1 MGKKRFFDDRL
12 KYLSFIQ
19 NTGEKK
25 AISEKIYSHIASL
38 SQNKS
43 YLRVLDAGTGDGTIF
58 SNIVKS
64 FHRYH
69 PYTSLLITGKEVSYE
84 DLKNTLEKTPDRFVE
99 HPNLLITMSNVKFS
113 ELGSIES
120 SNKIKDKRVKKFNLV
135 LKSDNSYDFNS
146 QISGAKLGNFI
157 KKNWGIE
164 IDNRGRTSYSSP
176 CIIRIYREDN
186 ERHLKQFIGN
196 DYKNNKYDLI
206 VASQAYRA
214 ASSVKVNVNN
224 VIGPLMRLLNKSG
237 KLIVTHSCGG
247 ESVQRIL
254 KLAFKNREA
263 FPNTAKDIIEYL
275 KDNPFGENN
284 IFKFVNPVIYYFKF
298 RKSPDQTVTEL
309 FGHNTDAKWANI
321 LYVGQIPEKDILN
334 IEADQRLYNKVKR
347 AINNSGKIQFKN
359 EIFSIVRQR

>member
-25 AISEKIYSHIASL
+25 AISEKIYSHIAGM

-43 YLRVLDAGTGDGTIF
+43 YLRVLDAGTGDGTIC
-58 SNIVKS
+58 SNIIKS

-69 PYTSLLITGKEVSYE
+69 PYTSLLLTGKEVSYE
-84 DLKNTLEKTPDRFVE
+84 DLKNTLEKMPDRFVE
-99 HPNLLITMSNVKFS
+99 HPNLLVTMSNVKFS
-113 ELGSIES
+113 ELGSVES
-120 SNKIKDKRVKKFNLV
+120 SNKIQDKKVKKFNLV
-135 LKSDNSYDFNS
+135 LKSDNSFDFNS
-146 QISGAKLGNFI
+146 QISGNLLGNFI
-157 KKNWGIE
+157 KKYWGIE
-164 IDNRGRTSYSSP
+164 IDNKGRTSYSNP

-186 ERHLKQFIGN
+186 ERHLKQFLGN

-214 ASSVKVNVNN
+214 ASSVKMKVNN

-237 KLIVTHSCGG
+237 KLLVTHSCGG

-254 KLAFKNREA
+254 KLAFKDKEA

-284 IFKFVNPVIYYFKF
+284 IYKFLNPISYYFKF

-334 IEADQRLYNKVKR
+334 IEVNPRLYNKVKK

>member
-120 SNKIKDKRVKKFNLV
+120 SNKIRDKRVKKFNLV

-164 IDNRGRTSYSSP
+164 IDNKGRTSYSSP

-186 ERHLKQFIGN
+186 ERHLKQFLGN

-214 ASSVKVNVNN
+214 AASVKVKVNN

-284 IFKFVNPVIYYFKF
+284 IFKFANPVSYYFKF

-334 IEADQRLYNKVKR
+334 IEANPRLYNKVKK

>member
-25 AISEKIYSHIASL
+25 AISEKIYAHIASL

-120 SNKIKDKRVKKFNLV
+120 SNKIRDKRVKKFNLV

-164 IDNRGRTSYSSP
+164 IDNKGRTSYSSP

-186 ERHLKQFIGN
+186 ERHLKQFLNN

-214 ASSVKVNVNN
+214 AASVKVKVNN

-247 ESVQRIL
+247 ESVQKIL
-254 KLAFKNREA
+254 KLAFKDKEA

-284 IFKFVNPVIYYFKF
+284 IYKFLNPISYYFKF

-334 IEADQRLYNKVKR
+334 IEANTRLHNKVKKT
-347 AINNSGKIQFKN
+347 INNSGKIQFKN

>member
-64 FHRYH
+64 FHRFH

-84 DLKNTLEKTPDRFVE
+84 DLKNTLDKTPDRFVE

-164 IDNRGRTSYSSP
+164 IDNKGRTSYSSP

-214 ASSVKVNVNN
+214 ASSVKVKVNN

-237 KLIVTHSCGG
+237 KLLVTHSCGG
-247 ESVQRIL
+247 ESVQKIL
-254 KLAFKNREA
+254 KLAFKDKEA
-263 FPNTAKDIIEYL
+263 FPNTAKDIIDYL

-284 IFKFVNPVIYYFKF
+284 IFKFLNPTSYYFKF

-334 IEADQRLYNKVKR
+334 VEANQRLHNKVKK

>member
-146 QISGAKLGNFI
+146 QISAAKLGNFI

-164 IDNRGRTSYSSP
+164 IDNKGRTSYSSP

-186 ERHLKQFIGN
+186 ERHLKQFLGN

-214 ASSVKVNVNN
+214 ASSVKVKVNN

-247 ESVQRIL
+247 ESVQKIL
-254 KLAFKNREA
+254 KLAFKDKEA
-263 FPNTAKDIIEYL
+263 FPNTAKDIIDYL

-284 IFKFVNPVIYYFKF
+284 IYKFFNPITYYFKF

-309 FGHNTDAKWANI
+309 FGHNIDAKWANI

-334 IEADQRLYNKVKR
+334 VEANQRLHNKVKK

>member
-25 AISEKIYSHIASL
+25 AISEKIYSHISSL

-120 SNKIKDKRVKKFNLV
+120 STKIKDKRVKKFNLV

-164 IDNRGRTSYSSP
+164 IDNKGRTSYSSP

-186 ERHLKQFIGN
+186 ERHLKQFLGN

-214 ASSVKVNVNN
+214 AASVKVKVNN

-334 IEADQRLYNKVKR
+334 IEANPRLYNKVKK

>member
-25 AISEKIYSHIASL
+25 AISEKIYSHIAGL

-43 YLRVLDAGTGDGTIF
+43 YLRILDAGTGDGTIF

-84 DLKNTLEKTPDRFVE
+84 DLKNTLEKMPDRFVE

-120 SNKIKDKRVKKFNLV
+120 SNKIKDKKVKKFNLI
-135 LKSDNSYDFNS
+135 LKSDNSFDFNS
-146 QISGAKLGNFI
+146 QISGTLLGNFI

-164 IDNRGRTSYSSP
+164 IDNKGRTSYSSP

-206 VASQAYRA
+206 IASQAYRA
-214 ASSVKVNVNN
+214 ASSAKVKVNN

-254 KLAFKNREA
+254 KLAFKDKEA

-275 KDNPFGENN
+275 KDNPYGENN
-284 IFKFVNPVIYYFKF
+284 IYKFLNPISYYFKF

>member
-25 AISEKIYSHIASL
+25 AISEKIYAHIASL

-164 IDNRGRTSYSSP
+164 IDNKGRTSYSSP

-186 ERHLKQFIGN
+186 ERHLKQFLGN

-214 ASSVKVNVNN
+214 ASSVKVKVNN

-247 ESVQRIL
+247 ESVQKIL
-254 KLAFKNREA
+254 KLAFKDKEA

-284 IFKFVNPVIYYFKF
+284 IYKFLNPISYYFKF

-334 IEADQRLYNKVKR
+334 IEANTRLYNKVKK

>member
-1 MGKKRFFDDRL
+1 LGKKRFFDDRL

-25 AISEKIYSHIASL
+25 AISEKIYSHIAGL

-64 FHRYH
+64 FHKHH

-120 SNKIKDKRVKKFNLV
+120 STKIKDKRVKKFNLV

-164 IDNRGRTSYSSP
+164 IDNKGRTSYSSP

-186 ERHLKQFIGN
+186 ERHLKQFLGN

-214 ASSVKVNVNN
+214 AASVKVKVNN

-284 IFKFVNPVIYYFKF
+284 IFKFANPVIYYFKF

-334 IEADQRLYNKVKR
+334 IEANPRLYNKVKK

>member
-25 AISEKIYSHIASL
+25 AISEKIYSHIAGL

-186 ERHLKQFIGN
+186 ERHLKQFLGN

-214 ASSVKVNVNN
+214 ASSVKVKVNN

-247 ESVQRIL
+247 ESVQKIL
-254 KLAFKNREA
+254 KLAFKDKEA

-284 IFKFVNPVIYYFKF
+284 IYKFLNPISYYFKF

-334 IEADQRLYNKVKR
+334 VEANSRLYNKVKQ
-347 AINNSGKIQFKN
+347 AVSSSGKIQFKN

>member
-25 AISEKIYSHIASL
+25 AISEKIYSHIAGL

-43 YLRVLDAGTGDGTIF
+43 YLRVLDAGTGDGTIC
-58 SNIVKS
+58 SNIIKS

-69 PYTSLLITGKEVSYE
+69 PYTSLLLTGKEVSYE
-84 DLKNTLEKTPDRFVE
+84 DLKNTLEKMPDRFVE

-113 ELGSIES
+113 ELGAIES
-120 SNKIKDKRVKKFNLV
+120 SNKIKDKRIKKFNLV
-135 LKSDNSYDFNS
+135 LNSDNSFDFNS
-146 QISGAKLGNFI
+146 QISGSVLGNFI

-164 IDNRGRTSYSSP
+164 IDKKGRTSYSNP

-186 ERHLKQFIGN
+186 ERHLEQFLKN
-196 DYKNNKYDLI
+196 DYKNNMYDLVI
-206 VASQAYRA
+206 ASQAYRA
-214 ASSVKVNVNN
+214 ASSVKVKVNN

-247 ESVQRIL
+247 ESVQKIL
-254 KLAFKNREA
+254 KLAFKDKEA

-275 KDNPFGENN
+275 KNNPLADNN
-284 IFKFVNPVIYYFKF
+284 IYKFLNPVSYNFGF
-298 RKSPDQTVTEL
+298 RKSPVQTVTEL
-309 FGHNTDAKWANI
+309 FVHNTDAKWANI
-321 LYVGQIPEKDILN
+321 LYVGQIPEKDILD
-334 IEADQRLYNKVKR
+334 IEANLRLYNKVKKT
-347 AINNSGKIQFKN
+347 IDSSGKIEFKN
-359 EIFSIVRQR
+359 EIFSIIRK

>member
-1 MGKKRFFDDRL
+1 
-12 KYLSFIQ
+12 
-19 NTGEKK
+19 
-25 AISEKIYSHIASL
+25 
-38 SQNKS
+38 
-43 YLRVLDAGTGDGTIF
+43 
-58 SNIVKS
+58 
-64 FHRYH
+64 
-69 PYTSLLITGKEVSYE
+69 
-84 DLKNTLEKTPDRFVE
+84 
-99 HPNLLITMSNVKFS
+99 
-113 ELGSIES
+113 LGSIES

-164 IDNRGRTSYSSP
+164 IDNKGRTSYSSP

-186 ERHLKQFIGN
+186 ERHLKQFLGN

-214 ASSVKVNVNN
+214 ASSVKVKVNN

-247 ESVQRIL
+247 ESVQKIL
-254 KLAFKNREA
+254 KLAFKDKEA

-284 IFKFVNPVIYYFKF
+284 IYKFLNPISYYFKF

-309 FGHNTDAKWANI
+309 FGHNIDAKWANI

-334 IEADQRLYNKVKR
+334 VEANQRLHNKVKK

>member
-25 AISEKIYSHIASL
+25 AISEKIYSHIAGL

-64 FHRYH
+64 FHKHH

-84 DLKNTLEKTPDRFVE
+84 DLKNTLEKMPDRFVE

-120 SNKIKDKRVKKFNLV
+120 SNKIKDKRVKKINLV
-135 LKSDNSYDFNS
+135 LKSDNSFDFNS

-164 IDNRGRTSYSSP
+164 IDNKGRTSYSSP

-186 ERHLKQFIGN
+186 EKHLKQFLSN
-196 DYKNNKYDLI
+196 DYKNNKYDFI

-214 ASSVKVNVNN
+214 ASSAKVKVNN

-247 ESVQRIL
+247 ESVQKIL
-254 KLAFKNREA
+254 KLAFKDKEA
-263 FPNTAKDIIEYL
+263 FPNNAKDIIEHL

-284 IFKFVNPVIYYFKF
+284 IYKFLNPISYYFKF
-298 RKSPDQTVTEL
+298 KKSPDKTVTEL

-334 IEADQRLYNKVKR
+334 IEANQRLYNKVKK
-347 AINNSGKIQFKN
+347 AINTAGKIQFKN